1 MKQCPNSYLSFK
13 SSFQVRIAPPSSI
26 VYNLHMLCAKEII
39 IFIMFQEIIISVHP
53 YQNRSQ
59 SLYYELLS
67 LLLISI
73 LQMLQ
78 MHLSMHISL
87 SGRINSIIQKRREL
101 LSNSVVTPSNC
112 SMTSDPKIKTG
123 QNSVQ
128 VSTPETDEERKDVYK
143 QSIQHFDDMRIA
155 AYALDIIRGVIVGIG
170 NFFTKRNTKKRED
183 LELAAFIVTGL
194 LLLGVVVALLIKQ
207 FCKDY
212 DKQNKCKGSTCCY
225 SCANLLMGLAVMSY
239 FAGDNLTVLYDTTIN
254 TENLRIASQILL
266 ITGIAGFRLLPQ
278 LKDST
283 YKCFDDEDEN
293 ALDECIEENDE
304 DEDKK
309 SMKEINIVQA
319 YFKKNVALLPEIDAW
334 YTAILNIFSTCSGA
348 VIGATWTAYVMALII
363 ITVFLIVKI
372 CGDIQLLEKCYNI
385 AIIIIFGIMMLAA
398 AGLYLVSDNEMLLD
412 CTLKCASS
420 KVKCNAKKGLR
431 IACTVVS
438 SIPIIG
444 MAYTSQEKIK
454 RKWKEAKNYL
464 AKKCG
469 CCCCC

>member
-1 MKQCPNSYLSFK
+1 
-13 SSFQVRIAPPSSI
+13 
-26 VYNLHMLCAKEII
+26 
-39 IFIMFQEIIISVHP
+39 
-53 YQNRSQ
+53 
-59 SLYYELLS
+59 
-67 LLLISI
+67 
-73 LQMLQ
+73 

-101 LSNSVVTPSNC
+101 LSNSLVTPSNC
-112 SMTSDPKIKTG
+112 SMASAPKKETG

-128 VSTPETDEERKDVYK
+128 VSTPATDEKRKDVYK

-155 AYALDIIRGVIVGIG
+155 AYALDIIRGFIVGFG

-183 LELAAFIVTGL
+183 LELATCIVTAFL
-194 LLLGVVVALLIKQ
+194 LLIVVIVLLVKQ
-207 FCKDY
+207 GCKDRK
-212 DKQNKCKGSTCCY
+212 KQGGCKKSTCCY

-239 FAGDNLTVLYDTTIN
+239 FIGDNLTVFYDTDTDIN
-254 TENLRIASQILL
+254 DVENLRIASQILL

-283 YKCFDDEDEN
+283 YKCFKDEDEN
-293 ALDECIEENDE
+293 ALDECIKKDDEDKDKDKKKDDKDKKKDDEDKKKDDEDKKKDDE

-309 SMKEINIVQA
+309 SMRETNVVQA

-348 VIGATWTAYVMALII
+348 AIGAMWGAFVVALII

-372 CGDIQLLEKCYNI
+372 CGDIRSLKKCCNR
-385 AIIIIFGIMMLAA
+385 AMIIIFGIMMFAA
-398 AGLYLVSDNEMLLD
+398 AALYLVSDNEMLLD

-431 IACTVVS
+431 IAFTVVS

-444 MAYTSQEKIK
+444 ILYTTQEKIK
-454 RKWKEAKNYL
+454 RKWKETKDFCEEAKDSCDD
-464 AKKCG
+464 KCD
-469 CCCCC
+469 CCC